1 MSEPHPARRTG
12 HKKVNKRS
20 DEFGPDQPDC
30 AHSVE
35 PGEGS
40 SSMGAVRTFVHDSGA
55 AASQGTVSNRDV
67 WSAVGDYVDDEAPAS
82 SAAERAA
89 QRRRE
94 DSAKGERPLRDLV
107 KGVLGVGGAL
117 SALVG
122 DGAADDGRF
131 RFEVRPQ
138 QEAMAVAV
146 ADTLETGGT
155 LLVEAGT
162 GVGKSLAYL
171 VPLLMHSLQVKE
183 KVLVSTYTIALQE
196 QLMNKDLPLLQET
209 LGLAFRAVL
218 VKGRSNYLCRRRLQ
232 RATKGQHELFS
243 SPERRELERIL
254 DWAANAKEGSQQ
266 ELSPAPSSDVWASV
280 CAERDNCMGKKCPFR
295 KNCFFQRA
303 RDRIREA
310 DLLVVNHHIL
320 FSDMAIRM
328 SGPGFLPSVSAVV
341 LDEAHTVEDVASD
354 HLGLRISLAAFKYW
368 MRRLYVPETGKGIL
382 GLLKQG
388 DAAHLVTK
396 LWETVPNLFRAI
408 EDAAKF
414 GPRDMQL
421 TLKEPLEV
429 ESSVP
434 ETLARLSAKLQEL
447 ARTYLDREDDETAAE
462 LRGLRGT
469 VDGTATELDQ
479 FLGQK
484 LADHVYWLEREG
496 KRRSMVLH
504 SAPIEVAPILREE
517 LFGPY
522 GSIVLASAT
531 LAVEGKLDYCRR
543 RLGAP
548 EECRMLCLG
557 SPFDYA
563 RQVRLLATTGGP
575 EPSDA
580 RGYAAVVAG
589 GILRHAIASNGRTFA
604 LFTSADLLRRV
615 SDLLR
620 VPLEDAGLVPILQ
633 DGSMPRSQML
643 DLFRRADRPY
653 VLFGLDSFWMGV
665 DVKGPA
671 LSTVVITRLPFAV
684 PDQPV
689 VAARMHRIEERGGSS
704 FVDYSLP
711 EAILKFRQGFGRLVR
726 SSDDRGTVVVLDP
739 RLSGKWYGRKFL
751 SSLPRCPVEATKP
764 VRIDE
769 SGQLAQEA
777 DDDGQEEYS

>member
-1 MSEPHPARRTG
+1 MSGDKPDRRVGRKST
-12 HKKVNKRS
+12 NKRS
-20 DEFGPDQPDC
+20 ETKGPDRPVC

-35 PGEGS
+35 PAEEI
-40 SSMGAVRTFVHDSGA
+40 SSMGEVRTFVQDSVA
-55 AASQGTVSNRDV
+55 APPPFPPPAGRDV
-67 WSAVGDYVDDEAPAS
+67 WEAVGDYVDDEPPPSTVAG
-82 SAAERAA
+82 RAA
-89 QRRRE
+89 RRRRE
-94 DSAKGERPLRDLV
+94 DAARGGRPLGDLV
-107 KGVLGVGGAL
+107 KGVLGSGGAL
-117 SALVG
+117 SVLAG
-122 DGAADDGRF
+122 GGAPDDGRF

-138 QEAMAVAV
+138 QEAMAMAV
-146 ADTLETGGT
+146 ADTLEAGGT

-196 QLMNKDLPLLQET
+196 QLMNKDLPLLQAT

-232 RATKGQHELFS
+232 RATKGQQELFS
-243 SPERRELERIL
+243 SPGRLELDRIL
-254 DWAANAKEGSQQ
+254 GWAANAREGSQQ

-303 RDRIREA
+303 RERIREA

-328 SGPGFLPSVSAVV
+328 SGPGFLPSVAAVV

-368 MRRLYVPETGKGIL
+368 MRRLFVPDTGKGLL
-382 GLLKQG
+382 GLLRQG
-388 DAAHLVTK
+388 DAAHLVTR
-396 LWETVPNLFRAI
+396 LWEAVPNLFRAI
-408 EDAAKF
+408 EEAAHF

-421 TLKEPLEV
+421 TLRGPLSV

-434 ETLARLSAKLQEL
+434 ETMARLSAKLQEL

-462 LRGLRGT
+462 LRGLRAT
-469 VDGTATELDQ
+469 VDGMATELDQ
-479 FLGQK
+479 FLGQN

-496 KRRSMVLH
+496 KRRSTVLH

-517 LFGPY
+517 FFGPY
-522 GSIVLASAT
+522 GTIVLASAT

-548 EECRMLCLG
+548 DDCRMLCLG
-557 SPFDYA
+557 SPFDYP
-563 RQVRLLATTGGP
+563 RQVRLLAAAGGP
-575 EPSDA
+575 DPSDA
-580 RGYAAVVAG
+580 RGYAAAVAG
-589 GILRHAIASNGRTFA
+589 GILRHAAASQGRTFA

-615 SDLLR
+615 ADLLR
-620 VPLEDAGLVPILQ
+620 GPLEDAGLVPILQ

-671 LSTVVITRLPFAV
+671 LSTVIITRLPFAV

-689 VAARMHRIEERGGSS
+689 VAARMRRIEERGGSS
-704 FVDYSLP
+704 FVDFSLP

-726 SSDDRGTVVVLDP
+726 SADDRGTVVVLDP
-739 RLSGKWYGRKFL
+739 RLAGKWYGRKFL
-751 SSLPRCPVEATKP
+751 ASLPPCPVERTQP
-764 VRIDE
+764 TWIDE
-769 SGQLAQEA
+769 SGRLAQE
-777 DDDGQEEYS
+777 DGHDGCQDP